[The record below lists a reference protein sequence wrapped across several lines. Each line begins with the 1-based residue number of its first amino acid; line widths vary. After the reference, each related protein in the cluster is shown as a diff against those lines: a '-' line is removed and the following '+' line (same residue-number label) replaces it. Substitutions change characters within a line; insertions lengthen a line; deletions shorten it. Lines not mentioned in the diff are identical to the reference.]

1 MSWKCVRSRCRRC
14 RRSDGAA
21 RAPTSSTRASC
32 CGRQAAARVVARRR
46 ADELD
51 AAERCALPPL
61 HLLDL
66 RQRHAPA
73 LEVGADAERHEEARA
88 ARRQVLDGLHVE
100 VVVVIVRDEHRVDLR
115 QVGERDRRRME
126 ALRPDRDRRHALGED
141 RVEQQAQ
148 PVDLDIDAGVAD
160 PEGAQAAR
168 GRRGGERRLVDRQHR
183 QRRGRHAHFV
193 ARELANHVAEQ
204 GAEAGRRLGLQVDEA
219 AVVVLR
225 IRLRALESRAA
236 HRCAE
241 LRLRQHAAAGR
252 RDHRGEQGQREQGTR
267 KPA

>member
-1 MSWKCVRSRCRRC
+1 MPRPEHRPARPERR
-14 RRSDGAA
+14 AA
-21 RAPTSSTRASC
+21 VEAAP
-32 CGRQAAARVVARRR
+32 GVVARRR
-46 ADELD
+46 ADDLD
-51 AAERCALPPL
+51 AAQRLALPPL

-66 RQRHAPA
+66 CQRHAPA
-73 LEVGADAERHEEARA
+73 LEVGTDAERDEEARA
-88 ARRQVLDGLHVE
+88 ARRQVLHGLHVE
-100 VVVVIVRDEHRVDLR
+100 VVVVIVRDEDRVDLR
-115 QVGERDRRRME
+115 QVGQRDRRRME

-160 PEGAQAAR
+160 PEGTQAA
-168 GRRGGERRLVDRQHR
+168 GRRRRGERRGVDRQHR
-183 QRRGRHAHFV
+183 QRSGWHAHFV

-204 GAEAGRRLGLQVDEA
+204 GAEARRRLRLQVDEA
-219 AVVVLR
+219 TVVVLR

-241 LRLRQHAAAGR
+241 LRLRQHAASGR
-252 RDHRGEQGQREQGTR
+252 RDHRGEQRQREQGTR